1 MARDALEPG
10 VDEAFPAFPRRSD
23 GSPDFDLCW
32 GVRGANAEY
41 DANGRTR
48 PPSGETFVRDQD
60 GNRVRVD
67 LALRYPVDHPR
78 AGEVIV
84 PPAIPPGGTP

>member
-1 MARDALEPG
+1 MARDALAEDPAG
-10 VDEAFPAFPRRSD
+10 TFPAFPRRPD
-23 GSPDFDLCW
+23 GSPNFTLAW
-32 GVRGANAEY
+32 GVPGANEEY

-48 PPSGETFVRDQD
+48 APSGEIFVRDRH

-78 AGEVIV
+78 AGEPIV
-84 PPAIPPGGTP
+84 PPTIPPGGTP